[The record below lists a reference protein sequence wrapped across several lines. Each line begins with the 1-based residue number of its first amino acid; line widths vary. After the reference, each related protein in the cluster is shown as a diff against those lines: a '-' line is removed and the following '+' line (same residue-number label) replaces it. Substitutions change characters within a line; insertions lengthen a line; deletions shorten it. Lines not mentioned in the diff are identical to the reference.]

1 MILARKKLKYRRQTC
16 PRATVSTTNFIW
28 AGLELNLGLCGK
40 KLVTNHLNHGTAYNF
55 TASNIFTGNERS
67 VGKGNACSALL
78 CHSANSE
85 KIRKQYCNNNVQQTL
100 TCRHT

>member
-28 AGLELNLGLCGK
+28 TGLELNLGLCGK
-40 KLVTNHLNHGTAYNF
+40 KLVTNCLNHGTAYTF
-55 TASNIFTGNERS
+55 IAFSIFTGNERS
-67 VGKGNACSALL
+67 VGKGTACSALL

-85 KIRKQYCNNNVQQTL
+85 KISKK
-100 TCRHT
+100 